1 MSVISLH
8 CTPET
13 YTVLC
18 VSNISIELEGE
29 KNKDPTYPQE
39 LPAMLGVLKRKN
51 AFLGQKNTL
60 CIIYRFV

>member
-29 KNKDPTYPQE
+29 KNKDTNIP
-39 LPAMLGVLKRKN
+39 LGNSCDAGSPKEEECLSGAEKYSVYYL
-51 AFLGQKNTL
+51 
-60 CIIYRFV
+60 